1 MLLPYSEEL
10 NIQQLNRLFD
20 NTSECYKFFWF
31 KAILTKLNEGRTRFS
46 FEELVDEMIAS
57 AWYMVSEYHLN
68 LGPNDNL
75 EKVVNL
81 IYDKENFKTAEK
93 KSELLNYLAVCKDN
107 EINKIKKTLILNVPY
122 RLQAPF
128 YADIDVS
135 QKWYGSKA
143 ILTEEINRQSRLMY
157 YFGEYKSLHTE
168 IVMKDDWV
176 RYIQK
181 NQGIIEG
188 WLQYNMIK
196 YLQRRN
202 PSVPGIA
209 DKLYPPQE
217 RNLDKVKKL
226 WKMIIELHPTKEIYG
241 NVDLSVQNISIDHF
255 VPWSYVAHDELW
267 NLHPTTRS
275 INSSKSNRLPDWNTY
290 FMLFSQQEY
299 LAYRMIWK
307 YDKIHEEFVQCSK
320 EHLNNE
326 DIKQRLYREGLS
338 ARDFNEQLEA
348 VIRPVYDSARNCGFL
363 NWTLQN
369 ERN

>member
-1 MLLPYSEEL
+1 MYLPYSEEL
-10 NIQQLNRLFD
+10 NIQYLNRLFD

-31 KAILTKLNEGRTRFS
+31 KAILTKLNESRTRFS

-75 EKVVNL
+75 EKVVKL
-81 IYDKENFKTAEK
+81 IHSKEHFKPSEK
-93 KSELLNYLAVCKDN
+93 KAEILNYLAECKDN
-107 EINKIKKTLILNVPY
+107 EVNRIKKTLILNVPY

-128 YADIDVS
+128 YVDIDLNK
-135 QKWYGSKA
+135 KWNGSKI
-143 ILTEEINRQSRLMY
+143 ILTNEINRQSRLMY

-168 IVMKDDWV
+168 VIMQDDWV

-188 WLQYNMIK
+188 WLQYNMIT

-209 DKLYPPQE
+209 DKLYPPKE

-226 WKMIIELHPTKEIYG
+226 WRMIIELHPTREIYG

-267 NLHPTTRS
+267 NLHPTTRA

-290 FMLFSQQEY
+290 FALFSNQEY
-299 LAYRMIWK
+299 LLYRAIWE
-307 YDKIHEEFVQCSK
+307 YDKIHDEFIRCSK
-320 EHLNNE
+320 EHLNNS
-326 DIKQRLYREGLS
+326 DFKHRLYREGLNFE
-338 ARDFNEQLEA
+338 DFNGQLEDI
-348 VIRPVYDSARNCGFL
+348 IRPVYDSAKNCGFL
-363 NWTLQN
+363 NWTFQN
-369 ERN
+369 D